1 MTPRTDCC
9 VGVGPRRTRLTVVA
23 GGTRTTR
30 REQPGDVAVIARHTL
45 DTISATDRAA
55 FGIVCAHIARGVVSI
70 SSSTAVPTRSAHQRT
85 AVCSISNLDLGC
97 GIHQQRPAR
106 MCGGVRC
113 QFVIEDTHT
122 GAVFALWTIFA
133 RRAAY
138 LILVCPCTAC
148 GWDGGSIR
156 TIVASGTL
164 LLIRNSSP
172 ISTWAEV
179 AGWAFHLVAKG

>member
-9 VGVGPRRTRLTVVA
+9 AGITPRRTSRTEVA
-23 GGTRTTR
+23 GGTRSTR
-30 REQPGDVAVIARHTL
+30 REQPGDVAVIARFTQ

-85 AVCSISNLDLGC
+85 AVCPISNLDLGC
-97 GIHQQRPAR
+97 GIHHQRPAR
-106 MCGGVRC
+106 MCGGVRR

-179 AGWAFHLVAKG
+179 AGWAFHLVAKS